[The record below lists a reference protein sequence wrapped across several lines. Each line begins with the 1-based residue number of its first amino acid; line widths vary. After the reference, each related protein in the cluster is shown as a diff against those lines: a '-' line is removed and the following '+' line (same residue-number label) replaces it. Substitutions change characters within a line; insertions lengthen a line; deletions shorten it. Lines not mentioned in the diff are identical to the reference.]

1 MKRSSLAA
9 AVAVYFV
16 GGTTTLHAQ
25 YDLGT
30 PGFLG
35 IAGGATLSELSSS
48 NGSTPTRWG
57 GMAGLLLG
65 RRITQGVAALLEVNW
80 MQQGGG
86 DTRLEYVDVPL
97 TVGTILRRGTLR
109 FRPYLGVGIGFKSG
123 CASPT
128 PGLCNEASEEQWTLP
143 LGFTVGHLTAP
154 HGWLLGADVRYAIPL
169 SQALDNS
176 AVYNR
181 SWQFRLLLAK
191 PTGTP
196 R

>member
-9 AVAVYFV
+9 AVAVCLA
-16 GGTTTLHAQ
+16 GTTTPLHAQ

-35 IAGGATLSELSSS
+35 IAGGATLTELSSS

-80 MQQGGG
+80 AQQGGG

-97 TVGTILRRGTLR
+97 TAGTILRRGTLR
-109 FRPYLGVGIGFKSG
+109 FRPYLGVGLGFKSG

-128 PGLCNEASEEQWTLP
+128 PGLCNAASDEQWTLP
-143 LGFTVGHLTAP
+143 LGFTLGSQTSP
-154 HGWLLGADVRYAIPL
+154 HGWLVGGDVRYAIPL
-169 SQALDNS
+169 SHALDNS

-181 SWQFRLLLAK
+181 SWQFRLVLAK
-191 PTGTP
+191 PLG
-196 R
+196 RR